1 VIRREGD
8 LFVVE
13 GPVTMANVEA
23 VLAEGEGVFDG
34 TEVQVDLARMAEVD
48 SSAVSLLL
56 EWSRRAARKGQRL
69 TFRNPP
75 ANLRSLAALYGV
87 SNLVP
92 VG

>member
-1 VIRREGD
+1 VIRREGEA
-8 LFVVE
+8 FMVE

-23 VLAEGEGVFDG
+23 VLAEGERAFEGAQA
-34 TEVQVDLARMAEVD
+34 QVDLARVTEVD

-69 TFRNPP
+69 TFHNLP

-87 SNLVP
+87 SNLLCVA
-92 VG
+92 